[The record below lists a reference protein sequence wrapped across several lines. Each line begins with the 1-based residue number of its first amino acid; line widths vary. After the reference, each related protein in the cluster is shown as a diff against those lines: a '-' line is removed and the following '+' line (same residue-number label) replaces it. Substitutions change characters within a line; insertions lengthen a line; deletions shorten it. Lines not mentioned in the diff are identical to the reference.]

1 MATARPQIRV
11 GFPRRERARHGIA
24 TISVRRSRP
33 ETGAAEFDRARG
45 WLDLPRVSGTQL
57 QWCRSQGRRA
67 LRATYGRW
75 PKFDTIA
82 DFFGSQY
89 GEKG

>member
-45 WLDLPRVSGTQL
+45 WLGLPRVLGAQL
-57 QWCRSQGRRA
+57 QWCRSYGRRA

-75 PKFDTIA
+75 PNFAAIA
-82 DFFGSQY
+82 DFFGTRGGS
-89 GEKG
+89 